1 MKKLLFVLF
10 VFATLSSSAQEKIEI
25 LLWEPDRK
33 DVKIDVKDLTRDPA
47 LTIYR
52 PAKPNG
58 IAIIMCPGGGYSHQ
72 AINHEGHD
80 MAAWFNAQGIT
91 YAVLKYRLPQ
101 GDPVIPLSDAEQAVR
116 LMRSHAEAWNIDPA
130 KVGIMGASAGGHLA
144 SMLSTHY
151 SDSTSRPDFQV
162 LLYPVVTM
170 DPSFTHGGSRANLL
184 GKEISSRL
192 EEKYSNEK
200 QITSFTPQAFIVL
213 SSDDRVVPPVNSLN
227 YYSALIANK
236 VPASMHIYPIG
247 GHGWGFR
254 DAFPYKREWTG
265 ELEKWLREQVL
276 KK

>member
-1 MKKLLFVLF
+1 MKKLF
-10 VFATLSSSAQEKIEI
+10 LSLLAFMSLMASAQEKFEM
-25 LLWEPDRK
+25 LLWNPEAK
-33 DVKIDVKDLTRDPA
+33 DVKLDVKDLTRDPGI
-47 LTIYR
+47 TVYR

-80 MAAWFNAQGIT
+80 MASWFNSQGIT

-101 GDPVIPLSDAEQAVR
+101 GDPMLPLSDAEQAVR
-116 LMRSHAEAWNIDPA
+116 ILRSHAGEWNIDPA
-130 KVGIMGASAGGHLA
+130 KIGIMGASAGGHLA

-151 SDSTSRPDFQV
+151 SDSLSRPDFQV
-162 LLYPVVTM
+162 LLYPVITM
-170 DPSFTHGGSRANLL
+170 DPSFTHGGSRTNLL
-184 GKEISSRL
+184 GKEISPEL

-200 QITSFTPQAFIVL
+200 QVASSTPQAFIVL
-213 SSDDRVVPPVNSLN
+213 SSDDRAVPPANSLS

-236 VPASMHIYPIG
+236 VPTTMHIYPIG

-254 DAFPYKREWTG
+254 DSFPYKREWTG

>member
-1 MKKLLFVLF
+1 MKKLLFALF
-10 VFATLSSSAQEKIEI
+10 VFASLASSAQEKIEMS
-25 LLWEPDRK
+25 LWNPEAK
-33 DVKIDVKDLTRDPA
+33 DVKLDVKDLTRDPGI
-47 LTIYR
+47 TVYR
-52 PAKPNG
+52 PSKPNG
-58 IAIIMCPGGGYSHQ
+58 IAVIMCPGGGYSHQ

-101 GDPVIPLSDAEQAVR
+101 GDPTLPLSDAEQAVR
-116 LMRSHAEAWNIDPA
+116 ILRTHAGEWGINPA
-130 KVGIMGASAGGHLA
+130 KIGIMGASAGGHLA

-170 DPSFTHGGSRANLL
+170 DPAVTHAGSRTNLL
-184 GKEISSRL
+184 GKEVSPQQQQR
-192 EEKYSNEK
+192 YSNEL
-200 QITSFTPQAFIVL
+200 QVTPSTPQAFIVL
-213 SSDDRVVPPVNSLN
+213 SSDDRAVPPANSIN

-236 VPASMHIYPIG
+236 VPASMHVYPIG

-254 DAFPYKREWTG
+254 DSFPYKREWTG
-265 ELEKWLREQVL
+265 ELEKWLREQIL

>member
-1 MKKLLFVLF
+1 MKKLF
-10 VFATLSSSAQEKIEI
+10 LSLLAFMSLMASAQEKFEM
-25 LLWEPDRK
+25 LLWNPEAK
-33 DVKIDVKDLTRDPA
+33 DVKLDVKDLTRDPGI
-47 LTIYR
+47 TVYR

-80 MAAWFNAQGIT
+80 MASWFNSQGIT

-101 GDPVIPLSDAEQAVR
+101 GDPMLPLSDAEQAVR
-116 LMRSHAEAWNIDPA
+116 ILRSHAGEWNIDPA
-130 KVGIMGASAGGHLA
+130 KIGIMGASAGGHLA

-151 SDSTSRPDFQV
+151 SDSLSRPDFQV
-162 LLYPVVTM
+162 LLYPVITM
-170 DPSFTHGGSRANLL
+170 DPSFTHGGSRTNLL
-184 GKEISSRL
+184 GKEISPEL

-200 QITSFTPQAFIVL
+200 QVTSSTPQAFIVL
-213 SSDDRVVPPVNSLN
+213 SSDDRAVPPANSLS

-236 VPASMHIYPIG
+236 VPTTMHIYPIG

-254 DAFPYKREWTG
+254 DSFPYKREWTG